1 MANAQNYNRKTSV
14 STGDN
19 PGPSD
24 MRCHSRGAKGA
35 VGSRD
40 IPTTL
45 SARAFLY

>member
-1 MANAQNYNRKTSV
+1 MANAQNCNRKTNV

-24 MRCHSRGAKGA
+24 THCHGHGVKGA

-40 IPTTL
+40 ISATL
-45 SARAFLY
+45 SAKVFLY